1 MVEELSLAHGLVR
14 YLHILLFVY
23 WLGGDAGVF
32 YSSGFVTNPKLSREQ
47 RLTAF
52 KIFVNLDMLPRYC
65 LALMLTV
72 GGVLAEFVGYEHP
85 LWQTIAIVALG
96 PIWVWVVHTI
106 HVKEGTAFGKQLAA
120 IDRWFRVFMIFA
132 LLASVAYHWTTG
144 PLRPYPWLAAK
155 LLIFA
160 FLIFCGFMIRVK
172 IPPFMEG
179 FKTLATTGPT
189 LESATSAA
197 RRLKAA
203 RPRGRLVVRRPSRP
217 CAAAVSRGPAAIAR
231 VPLLGG
237 TRQRSPTAHAGR
249 ARSRCRRTAR
259 SP

>member
-1 MVEELSLAHGLVR
+1 MEEMIFAHGLVK

-32 YSSGFVTNPKLSREQ
+32 YSSSFVTNTKLSREA

-52 KIFVNLDMLPRYC
+52 KIFINLDMLPRYC

-106 HVKEGTAFGKQLAA
+106 HAREGTEFSKKLAHW
-120 IDRWFRVFMIFA
+120 DKMFRVFMIFA
-132 LLASVAYHWTTG
+132 IIASVIYHWVTG
-144 PLRPYPWLAAK
+144 PLQPYPWIAAK

-160 FLIFCGFMIRVK
+160 GLIFCGFMIRVN
-172 IPPFMEG
+172 IPPFIEG
-179 FKTLATTGPT
+179 FKVLAATGATP
-189 LESATSAA
+189 ESDQKMIDGMAACRPYVLLIWAGVAISA
-197 RRLKAA
+197 
-203 RPRGRLVVRRPSRP
+203 
-217 CAAAVSRGPAAIAR
+217 
-231 VPLLGG
+231 LLGVLK
-237 TRQRSPTAHAGR
+237 PV
-249 ARSRCRRTAR
+249 
-259 SP
+259 

>member
-1 MVEELSLAHGLVR
+1 MEEMIFAHGLVK

-32 YSSGFVTNPKLSREQ
+32 YSSSFVTNTKLSREA

-106 HVKEGTAFGKQLAA
+106 HAREGTEFSKKLAHW
-120 IDRWFRVFMIFA
+120 DKMFRVFMIFA
-132 LLASVAYHWTTG
+132 IIASVIYHWVTG
-144 PLRPYPWLAAK
+144 PLQPYPWIAAK

-160 FLIFCGFMIRVK
+160 GLIFCGFMIRVN
-172 IPPFMEG
+172 IPPFIEG
-179 FKTLATTGPT
+179 FKVLAATGATP
-189 LESATSAA
+189 ESDQKMIDGMAACRPYVLLIWAGVAISA
-197 RRLKAA
+197 
-203 RPRGRLVVRRPSRP
+203 
-217 CAAAVSRGPAAIAR
+217 
-231 VPLLGG
+231 LLGVLK
-237 TRQRSPTAHAGR
+237 PV
-249 ARSRCRRTAR
+249 
-259 SP
+259 

>member
-32 YSSGFVTNPKLSREQ
+32 YSSTFVTDPKLTREQ

-72 GGVLAEFVGYEHP
+72 GGVLAEFIGYDHP
-85 LWQTIAIVALG
+85 AWQTAAIVALG

-106 HVKEGTAFGKQLAA
+106 HVREGTEFGRKLATIDKQ
-120 IDRWFRVFMIFA
+120 FRVFMIFA
-132 LLASVAYHWTTG
+132 IIASVAYHWTTG
-144 PLRPYPWLAAK
+144 PLRSYPWLAAK

-160 FLIFCGFMIRVK
+160 FLIFCGFMIRIR
-172 IPPFMEG
+172 IPPFIDG
-179 FKTLATTGPT
+179 FRTLATTGATP
-189 LESATSAA
+189 ESDRKMSDGMGACRPYVLLIWAGVAISALIGV
-197 RRLKAA
+197 LK
-203 RPRGRLVVRRPSRP
+203 PGQ
-217 CAAAVSRGPAAIAR
+217 GPI
-231 VPLLGG
+231 G
-237 TRQRSPTAHAGR
+237 
-249 ARSRCRRTAR
+249 
-259 SP
+259 

>member
-1 MVEELSLAHGLVR
+1 MEEMGLLHGIVK
-14 YLHILLFVY
+14 YIHVLLFVY

-32 YSSGFVTNPKLSREQ
+32 YSSKFVLNPNLSRDA

-72 GGVLAEFVGYEHP
+72 GGILAEFIGYEHP

-106 HVKEGTAFGKQLAA
+106 HVREGTDFGKKLATL
-120 IDRWFRVFMIFA
+120 DRYFRIFMIFA
-132 LLASVAYHWTTG
+132 LVASVAYHWTTG

-160 FLIFCGFMIRVK
+160 FLIFCGFMIRIK
-172 IPPFMEG
+172 IPPFVEG
-179 FKTLATTGPT
+179 FKVLAAGGATP
-189 LESATSAA
+189 ESDRLMKDGMDASLPYVFAIWAGVAISALIGI
-197 RRLKAA
+197 LK
-203 RPRGRLVVRRPSRP
+203 PGQ
-217 CAAAVSRGPAAIAR
+217 
-231 VPLLGG
+231 VPL
-237 TRQRSPTAHAGR
+237 P
-249 ARSRCRRTAR
+249 
-259 SP
+259 

>member
-1 MVEELSLAHGLVR
+1 MEEIGLAHGLVK

-32 YSSGFVTNPKLSREQ
+32 YSSMFVTNTKLSRDA

-52 KIFVNLDMLPRYC
+52 KIFINLDMLPRYC

-106 HVKEGTAFGKQLAA
+106 HAREGTEFAKKLATLDKQ
-120 IDRWFRVFMIFA
+120 FRVFMIIA
-132 LLASVAYHWTTG
+132 IVASVAYHWTTG
-144 PLRPYPWLAAK
+144 PLQPYPWIAAK

-160 FLIFCGFMIRVK
+160 GLIFCGFMIRIK
-172 IPPFMEG
+172 IPPFIEG
-179 FKTLATTGPT
+179 FKVLAASGATP
-189 LESATSAA
+189 ESDQKMNEGMSAC
-197 RRLKAA
+197 
-203 RPRGRLVVRRPSRP
+203 RPYVLLIWAGV
-217 CAAAVSRGPAAIAR
+217 AISA
-231 VPLLGG
+231 LLGVLKPG
-237 TRQRSPTAHAGR
+237 G
-249 ARSRCRRTAR
+249 
-259 SP
+259 